1 MSWQDFTNRAP
12 GDMIT
17 AAIWNQDVGANPT
30 ALLPVA
36 LEFFI
41 DGGGAV
47 ITAGIKGPLEVPFKC
62 DLSAGRLF
70 ADQNGTLQVDVWKDT
85 YANYPPADADS
96 ITGGDELALSA
107 VDTYEDTSLTNWTKP
122 TAAGSVFFFNVDS
135 STAPASVTWC
145 LVSLRANRS

>member
-47 ITAGIKGPLEVPFKC
+47 IGAGVAGVLEVPFKC
-62 DLSAGRLF
+62 DITAARMV
-70 ADQNGTLQVDVWKDT
+70 ADQAGTLQVDVNRAT
-85 YANYPPADADS
+85 YSGVPTYSSLTASATP
-96 ITGGDELALSA
+96 ILSA
-107 VDTYEDTSLTNWTKP
+107 VQKSQDTTLTGWT
-122 TAAGSVFFFNVDS
+122 TALAAGDWLQFQVDAS
-135 STAPASVTWC
+135 PAPASVTWC
-145 LVSLRANRS
+145 QVSLRASRS